1 MKQVP
6 DDYSDMVTD
15 DGRSFRM
22 LTTLLSDGSPIVTP
36 IWFTIEGDIYLITTH
51 PDSLKA
57 RNMRAR
63 PAVAFAIVIEGNMA
77 RYISVRGTA
86 AEAPEM
92 DAKAIQAQIVQ
103 KYEGHNPTIER
114 EEVVFRITPEKT
126 SGFDYSDYVA

>member
-6 DDYSDMVTD
+6 DNYGDMLTD
-15 DGRSFRM
+15 DGRSFMM

-36 IWFTIEGDIYLITTH
+36 IWFTAEGDDYLITTH

-86 AEAPEM
+86 TEAIDM
-92 DAKAIQAQIVQ
+92 DAKVVQARIVR
-103 KYEGHNPTIER
+103 KYEGHNPTVER
-114 EEVVFRITPEKT
+114 EEVVFKITPDKT
-126 SGFDYSDYVA
+126 NAFDYSDYVA

>member
-6 DDYSDMVTD
+6 DDYGDMLTD
-15 DGRSFRM
+15 DGRSFMM

-36 IWFTIEGDIYLITTH
+36 IWFTAEGDDYLITTD

-63 PAVAFAIVIEGNMA
+63 PAVAFAIVVEGNMA

-86 AEAPEM
+86 AEAL
-92 DAKAIQAQIVQ
+92 DLNAKAIQAIASCRN
-103 KYEGHNPTIER
+103 G
-114 EEVVFRITPEKT
+114 ITPNKT
-126 SGFDYSDYVA
+126 NAFDYSDYVA

>member
-6 DDYSDMVTD
+6 DDYGDMVTD
-15 DGRSFRM
+15 DGRSFMM

-36 IWFTIEGDIYLITTH
+36 IWFTAEGDNYLITTH

-63 PAVAFAIVIEGNMA
+63 PTVAFAIVIEGNMA
-77 RYISVRGTA
+77 RYISVRGIAT
-86 AEAPEM
+86 EALDI
-92 DAKAIQAQIVQ
+92 DAKAVQARIVR

-114 EEVVFRITPEKT
+114 EEIVFRISPSKT
-126 SGFDYSDYVA
+126 NAFDYSDYIA

>member
-1 MKQVP
+1 MP
-6 DDYSDMVTD
+6 DDYADMVTD
-15 DGRSFRM
+15 DGRSFMM
-22 LTTLLSDGSPIVTP
+22 LTTLLGDGSPIVTP
-36 IWFTIEGDIYLITTH
+36 IWFTIEGDSYLITTH

-77 RYISVRGTA
+77 RYISVRGKA
-86 AEAPEM
+86 VEALEM
-92 DAKAIQAQIVQ
+92 DAKAVQAQIVR

-126 SGFDYSDYVA
+126 SAFDYSDYVA